1 MLSCPLSTRPPKT
14 PDRMPHVRFAFHR
27 DLALGRYI
35 PLDTPVHRMD
45 PRAKL
50 AAFLALLIALFA
62 AAPRGRV
69 LVAAAIAAI
78 AALAR
83 LPVHRIGG
91 GLRALAWI
99 LLLTAAYHLVRLGA
113 LGGDW
118 SLAGTTAAGAV
129 LQLVGMLLLAAV
141 LTHATEPVHLAD
153 GLAAAFG
160 FLERFRVPVRDLA
173 LVLTLALRFL
183 PTVLE
188 EAQRIVWAQKAR
200 GARFEGGPLERGRR
214 LLPLAVP
221 LVAGCLRRAD
231 TLAFAME
238 ARGFSTAARRTRL
251 EPLAF
256 RTADGL
262 ALAACGAVAAA
273 GLALWR

>member
-1 MLSCPLSTRPPKT
+1 M
-14 PDRMPHVRFAFHR
+14 RFAFHR

-35 PLDTPVHRMD
+35 PLDTPVHRLD

-50 AAFLALLIALFA
+50 VAFLALLVALFA
-62 AAPRGRV
+62 AAPRGRA
-69 LVAAAIAAI
+69 LVAAAIAGI
-78 AALAR
+78 AVLAR

-91 GLRALAWI
+91 GLRALGWI
-99 LLLTAAYHLVRLGA
+99 LALTAAYHLVRLGVV
-113 LGGDW
+113 GGDW
-118 SLAGTTAAGAV
+118 TAAGVAAGGAV
-129 LQLVGMLLLAAV
+129 LQLAGMLLLAAV
-141 LTHATEPVHLAD
+141 LTHATEPVSLTD
-153 GLAAAFG
+153 GLAALFG

-173 LVLTLALRFL
+173 LVLMLALRFL

-200 GARFEGGPLERGRR
+200 GARFVGGPLERGRR

-238 ARGFSTAARRTRL
+238 ARGFSSAAPRTRL
-251 EPLAF
+251 APLAW
-256 RTADGL
+256 RAADGV
-262 ALAACGAVAAA
+262 AVAASGAVAAA